1 MLVNNAGIAR
11 DQATSFA
18 ANGQPTMSD
27 AKAVSEHFLKS
38 TPESWLETYNTNVVG
53 QYFMAMAF
61 LPLLAKARES
71 TPNYA
76 SSVINV
82 SSISGFMKGSSGGQ
96 FAYASSKAAFTHLTR
111 MLATMF
117 AGVKVRVNCIAPG
130 IFPSEVGL
138 FAVWYCS

>member
-1 MLVNNAGIAR
+1 
-11 DQATSFA
+11 
-18 ANGQPTMSD
+18 MSD